1 MEVIESLTNEK
12 VKYWNKLK
20 NKKYRDESGLFLV
33 EGEHLVLEA
42 QKCGLVKQIITTVG
56 TNYVFDDVVLVSEK
70 VMKELSSLIT
80 PPGIIAV
87 CSKKREQDLGN
98 RLLLLDA
105 IQDPG
110 NLGTIIRSATAFGI
124 NTIILG
130 KGCVDLYN
138 EKVIRASE
146 GMIFNINIIERDLI
160 TFIDE
165 LKELGFRVY
174 GTNVEGGLEVSKATK
189 TQRFAFIVGNEG
201 AGVSNEILAK
211 CDEYLYIPMDE
222 SCESLNVAI
231 ATSII
236 LYELNKGE

>member
-1 MEVIESLTNEK
+1 MDVIESLTNER

-20 NKKYRDESGLFLV
+20 SKKYRDETGLFLV

-42 QKCGLVKQIITTVG
+42 LKCGLVKHIIATVG
-56 TNYVFDDVVLVSEK
+56 TNYDFDDVILVSEK
-70 VMKELSSLIT
+70 VMKELSSLVT

-87 CSKKREQDLGN
+87 CTKKSAEEIGS

-124 NTIILG
+124 DTIVLG
-130 KGCVDLYN
+130 VGCVDLYN

-146 GMIFNINIIERDLI
+146 GMLFNINIIEKDLVP
-160 TFIDE
+160 FIDE
-165 LKELGFRVY
+165 LKETGFKVY
-174 GTNVEGGLEVSKATK
+174 GTNVEGGLEVNKATK
-189 TQRFAFIVGNEG
+189 TERFAFVVGNEG
-201 AGVSNEILAK
+201 AGVSDEILVK
-211 CDEYLYIPMDE
+211 CDEYLYIPMNE